1 MKRFLI
7 LLLAVLMIFS
17 LSSCAK
23 QRMQRVERYIKNN
36 LTSHSIA
43 SDKTAVTYAWDGIF
57 IIVAPA
63 NGFIICSDD
72 NESAVL
78 FIRDGHVSLIFL
90 DDRRV
95 ADAEAA
101 GNERG
106 YEYILTGA
114 DSSKFQS
121 LIEDKQAAMINT
133 VYNVTDNTKWTGCTY
148 SEYFDSYSLLGVYGD
163 DLRVRVVFSEAEEG
177 WKVYYANG
185 MIPSEFILPNV
196 RYYKFFE
203 SENTVAISD
212 SSEFVQKEI
221 TRQELRELLTD
232 ACPNTLDVIDI
243 DKMY

>member
-23 QRMQRVERYIKNN
+23 QRTQRAERYIKNN

-43 SDKTAVTYAWDGIF
+43 SDKTAVTYAWDSILT
-57 IIVAPA
+57 IVAPA
-63 NGFIICSDD
+63 SGFIICSDD

-121 LIEDKQAAMINT
+121 LIEDKQAAMVNT

-148 SEYFDSYSLLGVYGD
+148 SEFSDSYSLFGVYGD
-163 DLRVRVVFSEAEEG
+163 LSVRVVFSEAEEG

-185 MIPSEFILPNV
+185 MIPSDIIVPNV
-196 RYYKFFE
+196 RYYKFFD
-203 SENTVAISD
+203 SENIVAISD
-212 SSEFVQKEI
+212 PSEFVQKEI